1 MIGIAILG
9 YGVVGAGVG
18 KLLTEQAGRLSR
30 AVGEEIRLKYV
41 VDIRDVPLPAGVTL
55 AKELDTAL
63 ADADVRVVVET
74 IGGKG
79 IAYQYTRRA
88 LEAGRHVVSSNKE
101 LVATHGDELIPLARQ
116 KGVRYL
122 YEAAV
127 GGGIPVLFPIYE
139 LLCASPIT
147 RVTGIVN
154 GTTNYILTRMKE
166 ANASFPAALGKRAS
180 WAIWRAILPLIW
192 MVGTRAASWPFWR
205 TPVLALSWPTTPKS
219 PLRAFPGSPGRT

>member
-1 MIGIAILG
+1 M
-9 YGVVGAGVG
+9 
-18 KLLTEQAGRLSR
+18 
-30 AVGEEIRLKYV
+30 GEEIRLKYV

-139 LLCASPIT
+139 LLCASPHHAGDWHCK
-147 RVTGIVN
+147 RHHQLYPHAHERGERELP
-154 GTTNYILTRMKE
+154 GGAGGSARAGLSGER
-166 ANASFPAALGKRAS
+166 SFR
-180 WAIWRAILPLIW
+180 
-192 MVGTRAASWPFWR
+192 
-205 TPVLALSWPTTPKS
+205 
-219 PLRAFPGSPGRT
+219 

>member
-1 MIGIAILG
+1 M
-9 YGVVGAGVG
+9 
-18 KLLTEQAGRLSR
+18 
-30 AVGEEIRLKYV
+30 

-166 ANASFPAALGKRAS
+166 ANASFPAALGEARELGYLESDPSAD
-180 WAIWRAILPLIW
+180 WT
-192 MVGTRAASWPFWR
+192 VGTRAASWPSGARLLWR
-205 TPVLALSWPTTPKS
+205 QI
-219 PLRAFPGSPGRT
+219 GR